1 MALADE
7 AALLAVAPA
16 TANFL
21 AKFAGGIAD
30 DALTTFAA
38 TFDGPVLLAPA
49 MNPKM
54 WAHPACRSNVEI
66 LAGRGVHFAGPEN
79 GRVACGEAGTGRMAA
94 PETIFRIA
102 SELLKQ
108 E

>member
-1 MALADE
+1 
-7 AALLAVAPA
+7 
-16 TANFL
+16 
-21 AKFAGGIAD
+21 
-30 DALTTFAA
+30 
-38 TFDGPVLLAPA
+38 
-49 MNPKM
+49 
-54 WAHPACRSNVEI
+54 
-66 LAGRGVHFAGPEN
+66 VHFAGPEN